1 MKHFLA
7 YCSQISFIVL
17 LFFTLITPPAEAAES
32 YGELYISISDA
43 IMGSKQGNDAE
54 AIAALDTFKEDWQ
67 KLSEADN
74 VKSQE
79 IEQALQLAFEAESSE
94 TRLKAL
100 TNLSKALHTLEKAEN
115 PVDEKAQREVFDKAI
130 QPSLKVLQEAI
141 FSGDKGTMEVAL
153 KKFITDWKKSERPV
167 REQDIAAYGKIETQ
181 TAFIRISLAEDE
193 PNTLMLTEQV
203 DALSHAIHNFVSG
216 EKVEVK
222 NEGYSLATLI
232 DLLDDSKTSIKS
244 QKFDEAAKLLKEFI
258 TIWPNVEGD
267 IRTKNAKLYTEIE
280 NEIPLLVSD
289 LSKQTIDEKDI
300 NMKLDNFKQQIALLQ
315 GNTTYSFWDSALILL
330 REGLEALLIMI
341 GLIAFLKRS
350 GQEAMQK
357 WIYLGAL
364 GGITVSAVAAI
375 LMSTLFQSLTIGT
388 SREMMEGYIGLS
400 AAALMIGVGIWLH
413 SKSSVISWN
422 QYISKQMGN
431 AISKQSVLAMAF
443 ISFLSV
449 FREGAETIVFYA
461 GIAPKM
467 PTAEFVSGIVLAI
480 IILVI
485 IAFLLLR
492 ISGRIPVH
500 RFFLVATVLIYVLAF
515 KIIGVSL
522 HTLQLTSVVSMTVV
536 KGLPILN
543 GIGFYPTAETI
554 IAQVILLVTI
564 VITIVYKRRVN
575 AQK

>member
-1 MKHFLA
+1 MRHFLA
-7 YCSQISFIVL
+7 YCSQISFIAL
-17 LFFTLITPPAEAAES
+17 LFFTLITTPVEAAES

-43 IMGSKQGNDAE
+43 IMGSKQENDAE

-67 KLSEADN
+67 KLSETDN

-94 TRLKAL
+94 IRLKAL

-115 PVDEKAQREVFDKAI
+115 PVDEKAQRKAFDIAI
-130 QPSLKVLQEAI
+130 QPSLKVLHEAI
-141 FSGDKGTMEVAL
+141 QSGDKTTMEATL
-153 KKFITDWKKSERPV
+153 KNFISNWKKSERPV
-167 REQDIAAYGKIETQ
+167 REQDLAAYGKIETQ

-193 PNTLMLTEQV
+193 PNTLILTEQFNV
-203 DALSHAIHNFVSG
+203 LTTAIQNFVSG
-216 EKVEVK
+216 KKVVVK

-232 DLLDDSKTSIKS
+232 DLLDDSKVSIKN
-244 QKFDEAAKLLKEFI
+244 QKFDEAAKSLREFI

-267 IRTKNAKLYTEIE
+267 IRTKNAKLYTKIE
-280 NEIPLLVSD
+280 NEIPILVSD
-289 LSKQTIDEKDI
+289 LSKQTVDEKGI
-300 NMKLDNFKQQIALLQ
+300 NVKLDNFKQQIALLQ
-315 GNTTYSFWDSALILL
+315 GNTTYNFLDSALILL

-350 GQEAMQK
+350 GQEAKQK

-400 AAALMIGVGIWLH
+400 AAVLMLGVGIWLH

-431 AISKQSVLAMAF
+431 AISKQSVWAMAF

-467 PTAEFVSGIVLAI
+467 PTVEFISGIVLAI

-522 HTLQLTSVVSMTVV
+522 HTLQLTNVVSMTVV

-554 IAQVILLVTI
+554 IAQAILLVTI

-575 AQK
+575 VQK

>member
-7 YCSQISFIVL
+7 YCSRISFIVL
-17 LFFTLITPPAEAAES
+17 LFFTLVTTSAAAAES

-43 IMGSKQGNDAE
+43 IMGSKQGNDAN
-54 AIAALDTFKEDWQ
+54 AIAALDTFKEDW
-67 KLSEADN
+67 KSLSEADN
-74 VKSQE
+74 VESQE
-79 IEQALQLAFEAESSE
+79 IEQALQLAFEAGNSE
-94 TRLKAL
+94 IRLEAL
-100 TNLSKALHTLEKAEN
+100 TNLSKALHTLEKSEN

-141 FSGDKGTMEVAL
+141 LSGDKTTMEEAH
-153 KKFITDWKKSERPV
+153 KKFITNWKKSERPV
-167 REQDIAAYGKIETQ
+167 REQDLAAYGKIETQ

-193 PNTLMLTEQV
+193 PNSLILTEQFNV
-203 DALSHAIHNFVSG
+203 LTTAIQNFVSG

-222 NEGYSLATLI
+222 NEGYSLATLL
-232 DLLDDSKTSIKS
+232 DLLDESKTFIKD
-244 QKFDEAAKLLKEFI
+244 QKFSDAANSLKEFI

-280 NEIPLLVSD
+280 NEIPLIVSD
-289 LSKQTIDEKDI
+289 LSKRRVDEKAI
-300 NMKLDNFKQQIALLQ
+300 NVKLNDFKQQIALLQ

-341 GLIAFLKRS
+341 GLIAFLKKS
-350 GQEAMQK
+350 GQEVMKK
-357 WIYLGAL
+357 WIYLGAI
-364 GGITVSAVAAI
+364 GGITISAVAAI
-375 LMSTLFQSLTIGT
+375 LMSTLFQSVTIGT

-413 SKSSVISWN
+413 SKSSVVSWN

-431 AISKQSVLAMAF
+431 AISKQSVWAMTF

-467 PTAEFVSGIVLAI
+467 PTAEFIGGIALAI

-485 IAFLLLR
+485 IAFVLLR
-492 ISGRIPVH
+492 ISSRIPVH
-500 RFFLVATVLIYVLAF
+500 RFFMVATVLIYVLAF
-515 KIIGVSL
+515 KIIGVSV
-522 HTLQLTSVVSMTVV
+522 HTLQLTSVVPMTVV
-536 KGLPILN
+536 KGLPVLN
-543 GIGFYPTAETI
+543 VIGFYPTAETI
-554 IAQVILLVTI
+554 MGQAILLVAI
-564 VITIVYKRRVN
+564 VLAILYKKRAN
-575 AQK
+575 TQK

>member
-7 YCSQISFIVL
+7 YCSQIGFIAL
-17 LFFTLITPPAEAAES
+17 LFFTLITTPVVAAES

-43 IMGSKQGNDAE
+43 IMSSKVGNDVDAV
-54 AIAALDTFKEDWQ
+54 AALDTFKEDWQ
-67 KLSEADN
+67 ELSEVDN
-74 VKSQE
+74 VKSPE
-79 IEQALQLAFEAESSE
+79 IEQALQLAFEAGNSE
-94 TRLKAL
+94 TRLEAL

-115 PVDEKAQREVFDKAI
+115 PVDEKAQREAFNKAI

-141 FSGDKGTMEVAL
+141 SSGDKALMEEAN

-193 PNTLMLTEQV
+193 PNMLILTEQF
-203 DALSHAIHNFVSG
+203 DALSIAIQNFVSG
-216 EKVEVK
+216 EKIEVK
-222 NEGYSLATLI
+222 NDGYSLATLI
-232 DLLDDSKTSIKS
+232 DLLDDSKASINNR
-244 QKFDEAAKLLKEFI
+244 KFDEAAKSLREFI

-267 IRTKNAKLYTEIE
+267 IRTKNAKLYTKIE
-280 NEIPLLVSD
+280 NEIPLLVSS
-289 LSKQTIDEKDI
+289 LSKQTVVEKDI
-300 NMKLDNFKQQIALLQ
+300 NVKLDDFNQQIALLQ

-350 GQEAMQK
+350 GQEAMRK

-364 GGITVSAVAAI
+364 GGITVSVIAAI

-400 AAALMIGVGIWLH
+400 AAALMLGVGIWLH

-431 AISKQSVLAMAF
+431 AISKQSVWAMAF

-467 PTAEFVSGIVLAI
+467 GTSEFISGIALAI

-485 IAFLLLR
+485 IAILLLR

-500 RFFLVATVLIYVLAF
+500 RFFMVATVLIYVLAF

-522 HTLQLTSVVSMTVV
+522 HTLQLTSVVPMTVV
-536 KGLPILN
+536 KGLPVLN
-543 GIGFYPTAETI
+543 TIGFYPTAETI
-554 IAQVILLVTI
+554 IGQAVLVVAIVLTIL
-564 VITIVYKRRVN
+564 YKKRVN
-575 AQK
+575 VQK